1 MSRAKAN
8 TALTSPYVCIYA
20 SQVAMCI
27 GANKHKKVSEAV
39 ELMWQRVAPASFEAA
54 MKRNTMKTEDELA
67 EDIIRT
73 HAEVR
78 GLVDLTLAAT
88 CDSSDQVA
96 RQYHSVAKELQAV
109 PLPEEDRKLVEDVLK
124 RNLYTTYGNTHEH
137 RVLAYVRDTLGI
149 KCKEDPTFYKRLQGT
164 CVGPWGSFQ
173 WFVGGKIDAISED
186 RALLLEIKN
195 RVNRLF
201 YRVPF
206 YEAVQVQ
213 AYLHLLDIERGVL
226 VECLKTLKPARSEEA
241 PVCKIDGKHGWV
253 HGGGACTNGA
263 CTNEAHNEA
272 RDEAH
277 NEAHNEARDEAHN
290 EARKTAALDAAVHGA
305 QDMEGTHDAD
315 AGDLLAADAGELNV
329 NVIPVRRDRELWQ
342 HEIVP
347 KLEGFVDF
355 LARLL
360 DDPGLQDRYLQSK
373 RRSAMVTAHVNNW
386 LKFRRPPRNH

>member
-1 MSRAKAN
+1 MSSAAAPVRAN
-8 TALTSPYVCIYA
+8 SALTSPYVCIYA

-27 GANKHKKVSEAV
+27 GANKHKKISEAV
-39 ELMWQRVAPASFEAA
+39 ELMWQRIAPASFEAA
-54 MKRNTMKTEDELA
+54 MTRNTMKTEDELA
-67 EDIIRT
+67 EDIIRA
-73 HAEVR
+73 HAKVR
-78 GLVDLTLAAT
+78 GLVDLTLTSA

-96 RQYHSVAKELQAV
+96 RQYHSVSRDLQAV

-124 RNLYTTYGNTHEH
+124 RNLYTTYGNKHEH

-149 KCKEDPTFYKRLQGT
+149 RCREDPTFYKRLQGT
-164 CVGPWGSFQ
+164 CAGPWGSFQ

-186 RALLLEIKN
+186 RELLVEIKN

-226 VECLKTLKPARSEEA
+226 VECLKTQKASGGNLCDDE
-241 PVCKIDGKHGWV
+241 IDGAPTPEIG
-253 HGGGACTNGA
+253 GREGGEGGA
-263 CTNEAHNEA
+263 
-272 RDEAH
+272 
-277 NEAHNEARDEAHN
+277 
-290 EARKTAALDAAVHGA
+290 
-305 QDMEGTHDAD
+305 
-315 AGDLLAADAGELNV
+315 ELNV

-342 HEIVP
+342 REIVP

-360 DDPGLQDRYLQSK
+360 DDLAMQDRYLQSK
-373 RRSAMVTAHVNNW
+373 RRSAMVTTHMNNW
-386 LKFRRPPRNH
+386 LKFRRPAGIH

>member
-1 MSRAKAN
+1 MSSSAAAARAKAN
-8 TALTSPYVCIYA
+8 AAAALTSPYVCIYA

-27 GANKHKKVSEAV
+27 GANKHKKISEAV

-54 MKRNTMKTEDELA
+54 MTRNTMKTEDELA
-67 EDIIRT
+67 EDIIRA

-78 GLVDLTLAAT
+78 GLVDLTLTSA

-96 RQYHSVAKELQAV
+96 RQYDSVSRELQAV

-124 RNLYTTYGNTHEH
+124 RNLYTTYGNNHEH

-149 KCKEDPTFYKRLQGT
+149 KCREDPTFYKRLQGT
-164 CVGPWGSFQ
+164 CAGPWGSFQ

-186 RALLLEIKN
+186 RELLVEIKN

-213 AYLHLLDIERGVL
+213 AYLHLLDVERGVL
-226 VECLKTLKPARSEEA
+226 VECLKTQNGNSCRNE
-241 PVCKIDGKHGWV
+241 IDGPPPHEPPPREPPLHEPPREPPRDMDEKAGQ
-253 HGGGACTNGA
+253 A
-263 CTNEAHNEA
+263 A
-272 RDEAH
+272 RDA
-277 NEAHNEARDEAHN
+277 
-290 EARKTAALDAAVHGA
+290 
-305 QDMEGTHDAD
+305 
-315 AGDLLAADAGELNV
+315 ELNV

-342 HEIVP
+342 REIVP

-360 DDPGLQDRYLQSK
+360 NDPGMQDRYLQSK
-373 RRSAMVTAHVNNW
+373 RRSAMVTTHMNNW
-386 LKFRRPPRNH
+386 LKFRRPMGAH